1 MLSASDAL
9 IVPTDCISTYMFCTF
24 HLLPVIV
31 MHCPDLQ
38 LSNALSH
45 VLFIVLVPDTSISW

>member
-9 IVPTDCISTYMFCTF
+9 ILPTDCISTYMFWTF
-24 HLLPVIV
+24 DLPPVIV

-38 LSNALSH
+38 LSDALSH
-45 VLFIVLVPDTSISW
+45 VLFIVLVPDTGITW